1 MSRHIKLTQTIV
13 NSARPKEVVEPLSDA
28 AFALVLGK
36 LDDYADDEVL
46 TALHR
51 GRDRQSAERS
61 VDARMGKVM
70 TAISKELGGA
80 QVVIRNNKPH
90 TVRHVHTMLCDSNG
104 LYLDI
109 SIGKDGSIRKSWLW
123 RFNPGQKVISKN
135 GAGKERPRQRW
146 MGLGSADVS
155 KGGLTLADARNKVVA
170 LRKAK
175 LIDGVDPLE
184 VKHGARVEAAVA
196 KAKAMTFGDCAAAYV
211 ATHSLGWRSAK
222 HAKQW
227 LTSLEQH
234 CVDLMPLPIQV
245 IDEAI
250 LVTCLRRL
258 WSDGKIV
265 TGQRVRGRI
274 ERTLDWARVNK
285 LRPDNEANIA
295 RWKGHLSVIL
305 TAAPKPKHMKPC
317 PWRELPQ
324 FMASL
329 NNKIADDGDVAAM
342 ALAWVILTWV
352 RTGTVR
358 QAEWNE
364 IDETDR
370 IWKIPASHMKRN
382 NVLRIPLPDDA
393 MSLLSRLDRGS
404 KRIFP
409 IGPEAMR
416 RVCKKIRDDVD
427 VHGFRGSGKDWAI
440 WSGYNR
446 DLIDEQLGH
455 VDDPVSLAYRQTEDW
470 LEQRRGMMTAYS
482 AFCSGR
488 ESGDNVVQ
496 MAGRRGG

>member
-1 MSRHIKLTQTIV
+1 MTRRVKLTQAIV
-13 NSARPKEVVEPLSDA
+13 DRAKPKTVTTRPPDYNFFRSAEVVEQDEETGER
-28 AFALVLGK
+28 VRTGK
-36 LDDYADDEVL
+36 PADPEY
-46 TALHR
+46 
-51 GRDRQSAERS
+51 
-61 VDARMGKVM
+61 
-70 TAISKELGGA
+70 
-80 QVVIRNNKPH
+80 
-90 TVRHVHTMLCDSNG
+90 VRTHQPITRPVHTMLCDSNG

-109 SIGKDGSIRKSWLW
+109 SVGKDGSIRKSWLW
-123 RFNPGQKVISKN
+123 RFNPGQKVRSAN
-135 GAGKERPRQRW
+135 GKERPRQRW
-146 MGLGSADVS
+146 MGIGSADVS
-155 KGGLTLADARNKVVA
+155 KGGLSLADARNKVVA

-184 VKHGARVEAAVA
+184 VKHSVRIEAAVA
-196 KAKAMTFGDCAAAYV
+196 KAKAMTFADCAAAYV
-211 ATHSLGWRSAK
+211 AAHSSGWRSVK

-227 LTSLEQH
+227 SSTLEQH
-234 CVDLMPLPIQV
+234 CADLMPLPIQM
-245 IDEAI
+245 IDEAMVI
-250 LVTCLRRL
+250 KCLRRL
-258 WSDGKIV
+258 WTDGRIV

-274 ERTLDWARVNK
+274 EKTLDWARVNK
-285 LRPDNEANIA
+285 LRPENEANIA

-305 TAAPKPKHMKPC
+305 GPAPKPKHMKPC
-317 PWRELPQ
+317 PWRELPA

-329 NNKIADDGDVAAM
+329 NNKIDDGDVAAM
-342 ALAWVILTWV
+342 ALSWLVQTWARTRSV
-352 RTGTVR
+352 RL
-358 QAEWNE
+358 AEWNE
-364 IDETDR
+364 IDETDQ
-370 IWKIPASHMKRN
+370 IWTIPAVHMKRFN
-382 NVLRIPLPDDA
+382 TLRVPISDDMMA
-393 MSLLSRLDRGS
+393 LLSKLDRGT

-409 IGPEAMR
+409 ITEDAMR

-427 VHGFRGSGKDWAI
+427 VHGFRGTGKDWAV